1 MAFLQ
6 ADAEVLRLQQ
16 IKSCKMKEVICKKRL
31 DLEDRCRKAHM
42 IAEANSAANYSVEA
56 IESGKF

>member
-1 MAFLQ
+1 M
-6 ADAEVLRLQQ
+6 LRLQQ

-42 IAEANSAANYSVEA
+42 IAEANNAANYSVEA